1 MYSTTKKPLHTPYMY
16 IHKKTNVLENF
27 DSDLKKL
34 KVLRVKNDSNQIV
47 GYLNINSLCEK

>member
-1 MYSTTKKPLHTPYMY
+1 MYSTRQKPLHTLYMY
-16 IHKKTNVLENF
+16 LHEKMNVSENF

-34 KVLRVKNDSNQIV
+34 KVLRVKNNSNLIV

>member
-1 MYSTTKKPLHTPYMY
+1 MY

-34 KVLRVKNDSNQIV
+34 KVLRVENDSNQIV